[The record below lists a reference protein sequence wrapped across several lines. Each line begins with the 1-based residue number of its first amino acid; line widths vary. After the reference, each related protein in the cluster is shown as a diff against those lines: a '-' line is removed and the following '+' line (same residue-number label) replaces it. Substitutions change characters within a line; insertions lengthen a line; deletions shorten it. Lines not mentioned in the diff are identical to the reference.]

1 MIARHWLGFSLV
13 LLCLLHTSEASPG
26 DAHPVYRSCVTVC
39 ERDGCIGKTCFADC
53 NYSSHGA
60 SHDSPWYTQEPLYQ
74 RWKQWGC
81 ESECRFLHACQRRRE
96 SKTRL
101 WSTQIPW
108 KMALQACLRHSACI
122 FIDMSFFLQEVAS
135 VVFSALNLYAHIH
148 GWLSLIILLYYKLP
162 LRYDKKTYYEY
173 TPLWHIYGLLSCNS
187 WFWSIIFHSR
197 DVALT
202 EKLDYSSV
210 VALIGYSL
218 ILSILRSFNI
228 KEEASRV
235 MVAAPLLAFI
245 TTHILYLNFYQM
257 DYGWNIIVCVAM
269 GIVQLLTWAIW
280 AGVSRHPSRWKVWVP
295 VIGGGLAML
304 LEIYDFPP
312 YKGYFDA
319 HSIWH
324 ATTIPLT
331 YVWWSFIRDDAELAT
346 SYLLKKSK

>member
-53 NYSSHGA
+53 NYSSNGA

-81 ESECRFLHACQRRRE
+81 ESECKYFCMLARE
-96 SKTRL
+96 EERAKHGYGPLKYHGKWPFKRVFG
-101 WSTQIPW
+101 I
-108 KMALQACLRHSACI
+108 
-122 FIDMSFFLQEVAS
+122 QEVAS

-162 LRYDKKTYYEY
+162 LRCDKKTYYEY

-280 AGVSRHPSRWKVWVP
+280 AGVSHHPSRWKVWVP